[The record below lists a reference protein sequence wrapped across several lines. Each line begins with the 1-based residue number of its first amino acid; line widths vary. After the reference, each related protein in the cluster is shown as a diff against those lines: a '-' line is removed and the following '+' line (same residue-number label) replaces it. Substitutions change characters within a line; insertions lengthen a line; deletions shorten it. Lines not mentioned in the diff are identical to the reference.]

1 MKRASLPS
9 RADIAR
15 VFLLVAAV
23 FGAGCGYHFAASGSG
38 LPANATTIYVA
49 KFRNYSRQTGIQ
61 EEFAR
66 YLKDEVANHKRLVL
80 VDDPASADLRLSGVI
95 RGIETYPA
103 AFNAVSEPSSYN
115 FTMAVDARLVDRS
128 GKVIWSAR
136 GLSEQKEFATVPN
149 AVVVTSPKF
158 LQQNLR
164 SRDIEALPNAQLAR
178 TQQEAVGG
186 QALASLARD
195 LYSSMSGGF

>member
-1 MKRASLPS
+1 VKRASLPS

-15 VFLLVAAV
+15 VLLLVAAV

-49 KFRNYSRQTGIQ
+49 KFRNLSRTTGVQ

-103 AFNAVSEPSSYN
+103 TYNAVSEPSSYN
-115 FTMAVDARLVDRS
+115 FTMAVDASLVDRS
-128 GKVIWSAR
+128 GKVIWNAR
-136 GLSEQKEFATVPN
+136 GLSEQKEFAVVPN

-164 SRDIEALPNAQLAR
+164 SKDVEALPNAQLAR
-178 TQQEAVGG
+178 TQREAVGG

-195 LYSSMSGGF
+195 LYSSMSEGF